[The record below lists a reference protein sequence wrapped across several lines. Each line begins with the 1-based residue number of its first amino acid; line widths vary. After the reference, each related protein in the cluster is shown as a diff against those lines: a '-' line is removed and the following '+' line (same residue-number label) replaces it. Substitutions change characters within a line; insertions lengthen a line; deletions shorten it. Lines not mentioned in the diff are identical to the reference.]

1 MFNKIIHSLDTIR
14 RFFLNIFFFFFLVF
28 FVLGLIIFP
37 FIANDKPLIEGSILR
52 IYSTNIKENKTNA
65 VFNSTFGLT
74 VSEMIDSINH
84 ASENNKV
91 STLFID
97 LSYLSISNVSAVELG
112 ESFKT
117 FKESGKKV
125 IAYGDFLDQ
134 NQYLLA
140 SFANEI
146 VLNPQ
151 GLVYL
156 EGFKKYNFYL
166 KDALEKF
173 NIQINTYVAGEFKS
187 AIEIFTRS
195 SMSEEDKLQSI
206 SYLNDLWQNWLLIV
220 NTNRASNLSIDI
232 NDFINNFSELN
243 DSKTFSPAEI
253 SMKYGL
259 IDKVLNK
266 VQLREYLLS
275 IEGIEMDYKSNS
287 AKFTDIDDYYSL
299 IDSDESFPSS
309 IAVINATGE
318 IFNGSYQENQIS
330 SINIS
335 QLIRDIKKDSSIKGL
350 LLRIN
355 SPGGSGFASETIRQ
369 ELLKLK
375 STGIPIIASMSDVA
389 ASGGYW
395 IAADANEIWASP
407 LSLTGSIGVFA
418 ILPSIESALNKYG
431 VNYDGISTNNFNPS
445 LISSPNDNLNNFMQT
460 YVDNAYNEFIEVV
473 SNGRNLSQYQV
484 REIAKGRVWTGNE
497 AKKIGLVNE
506 LGTQSEAI
514 EKLAELAELENYN
527 IKYLSTE
534 ESFFEI
540 LKSNIFNSFLNVF
553 NRLNLFNTNI
563 PNIIKSSNILDKKII
578 NLQMNCM
585 DCLIQ

>member
-14 RFFLNIFFFFFLVF
+14 RFFLNIIFFFFLVF

-52 IYSTNIKENKTNA
+52 IYSTNIKENKTNG

-97 LSYLSISNVSAVELG
+97 LSYLSISNVSALELG

-117 FKESGKKV
+117 FKDSGKKV

-259 IDKVLNK
+259 VDKVLNK

-275 IEGIEMDYKSNS
+275 IEGVEIDYKSNS

-318 IFNGSYQENQIS
+318 IFDGSYQENQIS

-375 STGIPIIASMSDVA
+375 STGIPIVASMSDVA

-527 IKYLSTE
+527 IKYLSTK

-553 NRLNLFNTNI
+553 NRLNLFNTNV

-585 DCLIQ
+585 NCLIQ

>member
-259 IDKVLNK
+259 IDKVLET
-266 VQLREYLLS
+266 RE
-275 IEGIEMDYKSNS
+275 
-287 AKFTDIDDYYSL
+287 T
-299 IDSDESFPSS
+299 
-309 IAVINATGE
+309 
-318 IFNGSYQENQIS
+318 
-330 SINIS
+330 
-335 QLIRDIKKDSSIKGL
+335 
-350 LLRIN
+350 
-355 SPGGSGFASETIRQ
+355 
-369 ELLKLK
+369 
-375 STGIPIIASMSDVA
+375 
-389 ASGGYW
+389 
-395 IAADANEIWASP
+395 
-407 LSLTGSIGVFA
+407 
-418 ILPSIESALNKYG
+418 
-431 VNYDGISTNNFNPS
+431 
-445 LISSPNDNLNNFMQT
+445 
-460 YVDNAYNEFIEVV
+460 
-473 SNGRNLSQYQV
+473 
-484 REIAKGRVWTGNE
+484 
-497 AKKIGLVNE
+497 
-506 LGTQSEAI
+506 
-514 EKLAELAELENYN
+514 
-527 IKYLSTE
+527 
-534 ESFFEI
+534 
-540 LKSNIFNSFLNVF
+540 
-553 NRLNLFNTNI
+553 
-563 PNIIKSSNILDKKII
+563 
-578 NLQMNCM
+578 
-585 DCLIQ
+585 